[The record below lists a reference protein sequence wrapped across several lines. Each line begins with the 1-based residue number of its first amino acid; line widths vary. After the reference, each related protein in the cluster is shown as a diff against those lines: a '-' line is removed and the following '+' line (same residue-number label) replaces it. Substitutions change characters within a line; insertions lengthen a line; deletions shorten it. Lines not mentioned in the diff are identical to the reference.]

1 MENWIILLIISL
13 DVDAPMM
20 CMEIMRQKYVYL
32 YLSASW
38 PIERISLY
46 NIYTIWSRQVI
57 RIKKHINK
65 GTIAQLILYQNLQTV
80 ILRIVW
86 QTIRRILWNLKNDL
100 WLKLLKIRAFGC
112 LRYGLQRVK
121 WLLKSRPLEWMG

>member
-38 PIERISLY
+38 PIERIP
-46 NIYTIWSRQVI
+46 
-57 RIKKHINK
+57 
-65 GTIAQLILYQNLQTV
+65 LIIFIQYE
-80 ILRIVW
+80 
-86 QTIRRILWNLKNDL
+86 
-100 WLKLLKIRAFGC
+100 AG
-112 LRYGLQRVK
+112 K
-121 WLLKSRPLEWMG
+121 WLE